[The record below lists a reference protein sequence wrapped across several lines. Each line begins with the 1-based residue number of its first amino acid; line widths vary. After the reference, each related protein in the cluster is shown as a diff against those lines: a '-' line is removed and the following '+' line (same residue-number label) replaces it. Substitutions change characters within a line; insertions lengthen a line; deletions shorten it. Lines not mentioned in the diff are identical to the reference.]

1 MAATTPPFWRLRVLL
16 MSCIFHQRPDY
27 QVKAFPQQTTSLL
40 LLLLL
45 YN

>member
-1 MAATTPPFWRLRVLL
+1 LAFACPFNELHLP
-16 MSCIFHQRPDY
+16 QRPDY